1 MEYTFESAMERLE
14 EISEILQENN
24 VTLDQSLELYG
35 EGVKLLKY
43 CSDKLN
49 RAQRKIISI
58 DEALE
63 DQGNEY

>member
-1 MEYTFESAMERLE
+1 MEYTFEKAMERLE
-14 EISEILQENN
+14 EISRILQENN

-35 EGVKLLKY
+35 EGVKLLKF

-49 RAQRKIISI
+49 RAQQKIISI

-63 DQGNEY
+63 EQGDGY